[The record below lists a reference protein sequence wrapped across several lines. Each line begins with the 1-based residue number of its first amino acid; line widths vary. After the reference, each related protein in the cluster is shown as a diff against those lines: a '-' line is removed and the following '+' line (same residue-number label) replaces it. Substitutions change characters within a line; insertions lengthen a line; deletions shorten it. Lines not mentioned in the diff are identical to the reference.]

1 MFQEVALNTPFTIL
15 IEPPPPPHTHTPQ
28 LVRRMPI
35 DDVVLLDVD
44 ESTMESPHV
53 EDLEALPSEV
63 VSELKHVL
71 KKQASAY
78 GDTVARSFLRAQVRN
93 CSHGC
98 ACVVLKLKQYPQNI
112 LSM

>member
-1 MFQEVALNTPFTIL
+1 MFQEVALDHSLYHSNVITNFFTIL
-15 IEPPPPPHTHTPQ
+15 IGPQ

-78 GDTVARSFLRAQVRN
+78 GDTVARSFLRAQVCN
-93 CSHGC
+93 CTPM
-98 ACVVLKLKQYPQNI
+98 AVL
-112 LSM
+112 M

>member
-1 MFQEVALNTPFTIL
+1 M
-15 IEPPPPPHTHTPQ
+15 
-28 LVRRMPI
+28 
-35 DDVVLLDVD
+35 VLLDVD

-78 GDTVARSFLRAQVRN
+78 GDTVARSFLRAQVRVTMQSWLCL
-93 CSHGC
+93 CSIEVEAMPSEHSQY
-98 ACVVLKLKQYPQNI
+98 VLF
-112 LSM
+112 